1 MISEAA
7 ALGILAT
14 SAFTSATILP
24 GSSEVA
30 LLAFLAKFPETAGLA
45 LIIASIA
52 NALGS
57 ITSLILGRLI
67 PPKQLP
73 SVKVQNYLTRYGSP
87 VLLLSWVPLIGDAL
101 PLAAGW
107 LRLPM
112 FACSVYLLIGKMA
125 RYGMIILLFFWK

>member
-1 MISEAA
+1 M
-7 ALGILAT
+7 AT

-30 LLAFLAKFPETAGLA
+30 LLAFLAKFPEAAGLA

>member
-1 MISEAA
+1 M
-7 ALGILAT
+7 
-14 SAFTSATILP
+14 
-24 GSSEVA
+24 A
-30 LLAFLAKFPETAGLA
+30 LLAFLAKFPEAAGLA

-112 FACSVYLLIGKMA
+112 LACSVYLLIGKMA

>member
-1 MISEAA
+1 MSEAA
-7 ALGILAT
+7 ALGLLAT

-30 LLAFLAKFPETAGLA
+30 LLAFLAKFPEAAVLA
-45 LIIASIA
+45 LCVASLA
-52 NALGS
+52 NTLGS
-57 ITSLILGRLI
+57 ITSLMIGRWL
-67 PPKQLP
+67 PLKQLP
-73 SVKVQNYLTRYGSP
+73 SEKVQNYLTRYGSP

>member
-7 ALGILAT
+7 ALGLLAT

-30 LLAFLAKFPETAGLA
+30 LLVFLAKFPKVAVLA
-45 LIIASIA
+45 LCVASLA
-52 NALGS
+52 NTLGS
-57 ITSLILGRLI
+57 ITSLMIGRWL
-67 PPKQLP
+67 PLKQLP
-73 SVKVQNYLTRYGSP
+73 SEKVQNYLTRYGSP

>member
-1 MISEAA
+1 M
-7 ALGILAT
+7 
-14 SAFTSATILP
+14 
-24 GSSEVA
+24 A
-30 LLAFLAKFPETAGLA
+30 LLAFLAKFPEAAVLA
-45 LIIASIA
+45 LCVASLA
-52 NALGS
+52 NTLGS
-57 ITSLILGRLI
+57 ITSLMIGRWL
-67 PPKQLP
+67 PLKQLP
-73 SVKVQNYLTRYGSP
+73 SEKVQNYLTRYGSP

>member
-1 MISEAA
+1 M
-7 ALGILAT
+7 
-14 SAFTSATILP
+14 
-24 GSSEVA
+24 A
-30 LLAFLAKFPETAGLA
+30 LLAFLAKFPEAAGLA

-67 PPKQLP
+67 SPKQLP

>member
-7 ALGILAT
+7 ALGLLAT

-30 LLAFLAKFPETAGLA
+30 LLVFLAKFPKAAVLA
-45 LIIASIA
+45 LCVASLA
-52 NALGS
+52 NTLGS
-57 ITSLILGRLI
+57 ITSLMIGRWL
-67 PPKQLP
+67 PLKQLP
-73 SVKVQNYLTRYGSP
+73 SVKVQNYLTRYGP
-87 VLLLSWVPLIGDAL
+87 PMLLGSWMPLIGDAL

-112 FACSVYLLIGKMA
+112 FACSIYLLIGKMA

>member
-7 ALGILAT
+7 ALWLLAT

-30 LLAFLAKFPETAGLA
+30 LLALLAKFPESAAWALCVASLA
-45 LIIASIA
+45 
-52 NALGS
+52 NTLGS
-57 ITSLILGRLI
+57 LTSLLLGRWV
-67 PPKQLP
+67 PPKTLP
-73 SVKVQNYLTRYGSP
+73 SEKVQNYFIRYGSP
-87 VLLLSWVPLIGDAL
+87 ALLLSWVPLIGDAL

-112 FACSVYLLIGKMA
+112 GVCVMYILLGKTA

>member
-30 LLAFLAKFPETAGLA
+30 LLVFLAKFPKAAVLA
-45 LIIASIA
+45 LCVASLA
-52 NALGS
+52 NTLGS
-57 ITSLILGRLI
+57 ITSLMIGRWL
-67 PPKQLP
+67 PLKQLP
-73 SVKVQNYLTRYGSP
+73 SEKVQNYLTRYGP
-87 VLLLSWVPLIGDAL
+87 PMLLGSWVPLIGDAL